1 MADENIVVRITAD
14 DSELVAS
21 LNNISNQAEGLD
33 SVIGD
38 VSSNISDSL
47 DGSVVDSF
55 TDSTAQATKGV
66 KGLEAETKKGT
77 KSFGRFTRGAG
88 RGVSALGR
96 FGGSA
101 TRSAARLGSFGAML
115 AGTPFGAFAVAAGV
129 ATLAVSL
136 FTKGNSDAIKKNKE
150 LSDSIDNLD
159 AQLAKSFQEGKLLSL
174 DLEELTD
181 AERRIKE
188 IGIRQ
193 VTIEK
198 LKQELKEKGNELQL
212 VENKLIDDN
221 FKTRTDKLEA
231 EKQEKELILE
241 RQKIAT
247 LIAREEVRINKIKN
261 EQIKAENDLKVARK
275 KAADE
280 RNKQALQAQKLTDS
294 LIRDELQKRL
304 IALDRA
310 AEKREQD
317 FVKTKQGTQ
326 KTNAFILESQKVLE
340 QDKAALRKQFADAE
354 KLASEAIFSE
364 RAEKELESEQEF
376 LESKQRF
383 ATAKLELE
391 LENDRQIFAQ
401 TKRSEEEI
409 TEFEKQQN
417 LEREKLEIEYQ
428 IKKLEII
435 KFFDKK
441 ISDERKAA
449 IDKEIDLLKKRANG
463 LGVVIQKEV
472 DETAPE
478 PKTLGDLLGIP
489 KKTQADIKAVQGA
502 LEQVTNEISKAVAE
516 RVAILQKEVDFRNQ
530 RIGEIQNDL
539 ANEIELNKLGKA
551 SNIKEA
557 QEQLETEKSLRD
569 KAESEKKKA
578 AEAQFAIDTALQAS
592 NLVTAISSLYAS
604 LSGVGFGAG
613 VAIATALSAGLLA
626 TFIASKAQAAAA
638 VGFAEGGYTGD
649 GAKFEAA
656 GVVHKGEFVVDK
668 ETTQKLGLRNKS
680 MTDFEGVMGEH
691 FSDIP
696 TAQTIGKK
704 NKKITSRINNQIR
717 QQKEQVLLSYER
729 GIQNALNGQ
738 NSILKGI
745 LKATESTPIVFPL
758 GDDKYLIERGKFKK
772 EIKKIKK

>member
-47 DGSVVDSF
+47 DGSVVDGF

-66 KGLEAETKKGT
+66 KGLEAETKKST